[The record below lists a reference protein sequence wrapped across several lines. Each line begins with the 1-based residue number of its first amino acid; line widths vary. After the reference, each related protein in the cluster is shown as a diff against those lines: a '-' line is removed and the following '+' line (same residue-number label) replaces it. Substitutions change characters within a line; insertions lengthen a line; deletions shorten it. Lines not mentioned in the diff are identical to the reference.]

1 MRRIKRHCLFVLF
14 LLFSVL
20 GYAQNYMYV
29 YQNDGKRVIFP
40 VSTVDSIAFRT
51 VNEDSIVTPQIRTL
65 NSVNGSYYVVTLT
78 GIVSGLDQVAL
89 DFECGFEYS
98 TDDAF
103 IKEKTFRTIAT
114 RSYSEDSFSTTL
126 EDIIPGQKYY
136 FRAYYINQLYIY
148 YGEVKEFAADEW
160 AGPHAVD
167 LGLSV
172 KWADCNVDAYRP
184 WDKGNHYAWGEI
196 EPKET
201 YLWNSYK
208 FYYEGTNRLTKYCN
222 DSIYGYE
229 GFTDSLTVLEPD
241 DDVACVK
248 WDGDWRVPSQ
258 DQITELIDSCTWTYT
273 TEHGVTGYRVQS
285 IKNDNSIFLPESGD
299 SWGSQGGAYWT
310 NSIQLDCAAAAPFLY
325 FNKQRNTICITTYT
339 REYGLTI
346 RPVCP

>member
-1 MRRIKRHCLFVLF
+1 MRRIKRHCLLVLIS
-14 LLFSVL
+14 LFSVN

-40 VSTVDSIAFRT
+40 VSTVDSIAFNP
-51 VNEDSIVTPQIRTL
+51 VNEDSIITPQIRTL
-65 NSVNGSYYVVTLT
+65 YSENGPYYTVTLS
-78 GIVSGLDQVAL
+78 GQMRGLDQVAL
-89 DFECGFEYS
+89 DFQCGFEYS
-98 TDDAF
+98 VSDSFSKDSTVR
-103 IKEKTFRTIAT
+103 KSAT
-114 RSYSEDSFSTTL
+114 SSYSEEPFSITL
-126 EDIIPGQKYY
+126 LDIIPGQKYY
-136 FRAYYINQLYIY
+136 YRAYYINQLYIY
-148 YGEVKEFAADEW
+148 YGDTKEFATDEW
-160 AGPHAVD
+160 SGPQAVD

-172 KWADCNVDAYRP
+172 KWATCNVGAYRH
-184 WDKGNHYAWGEI
+184 WEKGNYYAWGEV

-201 YLWNSYK
+201 YKWNSYK
-208 FYYEGTNRLTKYCN
+208 YYAEGISRLTKYCN

-241 DDVACVK
+241 DDVARVK
-248 WDGDWRVPSQ
+248 WGGDWRIPSQ
-258 DQITELIDSCTWTYT
+258 DDITELIDSCTWTYT

-285 IKNDNSIFLPESGD
+285 KKNDNSIFLPDSGD